1 VLGTHDAFFMTLLY
15 LWNYSSFFELGQ
27 SFKLKENT
35 AKDTIQRVLLAI
47 CDPLFTAL
55 VRPLRRAAQV
65 AEGKRVLNLLL
76 SIAFVDFPHVALLL
90 WTVPFKPAT
99 E

>member
-15 LWNYSSFFELGQ
+15 LRNDSSFFELGR

-47 CDPLFTAL
+47 RDPLFTAL
-55 VRPLRRAAQV
+55 VRPLGKAAQV
-65 AEGKRVLNLLL
+65 AEGKRVFN
-76 SIAFVDFPHVALLL
+76 
-90 WTVPFKPAT
+90 
-99 E
+99 